1 MPPHFRCPR
10 LPSIIAVTHSWS
22 RWLRIGRCCTGLI
35 FAFICQ
41 DSLFKYFQSYLI
53 IPVAQPRSVSF
64 QIFLSSSILSSNIL
78 SSNISSLIFS
88 IPVAQPRGRR
98 RLRCDARAWL
108 ASWVLR
114 PVQHCRLL
122 RRVPIHPT
130 AGACACYFFRVQYL
144 SFSGALFTCF

>member
-1 MPPHFRCPR
+1 MPSHFRCPR

-108 ASWVLR
+108 ASRVLR
-114 PVQHCRLL
+114 PVQHCRLF
-122 RRVPIHPT
+122 RRVPIHSA
-130 AGACACYFFRVQYL
+130 AGAPLCYFLTFNLWSLFR
-144 SFSGALFTCF
+144 C